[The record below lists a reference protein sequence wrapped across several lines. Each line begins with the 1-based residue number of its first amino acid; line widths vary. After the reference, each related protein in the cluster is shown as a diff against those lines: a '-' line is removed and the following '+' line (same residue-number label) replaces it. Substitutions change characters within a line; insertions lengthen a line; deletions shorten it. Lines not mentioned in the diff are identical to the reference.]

1 MPANKSASIRY
12 RIIDRCLRNSMRRYP
27 TKEYIREQVS
37 SQLFGEGG
45 DEISISS
52 IEKDI
57 IAMRD
62 DDGLG
67 YLAPIKYHR
76 THKGYYYDDPNYS
89 IDGLGLNEQDSEALR
104 EAASVLNLFTEIPI
118 FANLKEAIEK
128 INTRFS
134 LSSDLGDPIID
145 QYVQFEQAVTTK
157 GKEWIKPVY
166 EAIVNRQPIRFEYNN
181 VYKNETR
188 EHVLEPYLLKEVRNK
203 WYLIGWN
210 NKHSDFSTYALDRI
224 IALKTEGK
232 PFKYR
237 RDFNPEDF
245 YKYSTGIMEGP
256 KPKEK
261 VVLEIYGAHSR
272 LIEISPIHH
281 TQQIKARKEDMI
293 KIELEV
299 AITEELIRQ
308 LLSLCNCMKVIKPL
322 RLKRWMKDEI
332 DKAIGFY

>member
-1 MPANKSASIRY
+1 MH
-12 RIIDRCLRNSMRRYP
+12 RYP
-27 TKEYIREQVS
+27 TKEYIREQIS

-62 DDGLG
+62 DDALG
-67 YLAPIKYHR
+67 YNAPIKYDR
-76 THKGYYYDDPNYS
+76 THRGYYYDDPNYS

-134 LSSDLGDPIID
+134 LSTDLGDPVID
-145 QYVQFEQAVTTK
+145 QYVQFEQAVTAK
-157 GKEWIKPVY
+157 GKEWIKPIY
-166 EAIVNRQPIRFEYNN
+166 EAIANRQPIRFKYNN
-181 VYKNETR
+181 VYKNESR
-188 EHVLEPYLLKEVRNK
+188 EHQSDPYLLKEVRNK
-203 WYLIGWN
+203 WYMIGWN
-210 NKHSDFSTYALDRI
+210 NKHADFTTYALDRI
-224 IALKTEGK
+224 SELQTTGV

-237 RDFNPEDF
+237 RDFNPDDF
-245 YKYSTGIMEGP
+245 YKYSMGIMEGP

-261 VVLEIYGAHSR
+261 IVLELYGPIAR

-281 TQQIKARKEDMI
+281 TQEVKIRKEGLLR
-293 KIELEV
+293 IELEI

-308 LLSLCNCMKVIKPL
+308 LLSLSNCMKVIKPA
-322 RLKRWMKDEI
+322 RLKKWMKTELETAM
-332 DKAIGFY
+332 KYY